1 MATSCLPSQKIII
14 SLPLCLSVLFL
25 SIIIMSKYFICFF
38 LSVVVFVSCKP
49 SYSVIHRGHG
59 VYTDSITIR
68 YNSGNFYPYAD

>member
-1 MATSCLPSQKIII
+1 
-14 SLPLCLSVLFL
+14 
-25 SIIIMSKYFICFF
+25 MSKYFIFFF

-68 YNSGNFYPYAD
+68 YNSGNMYPYAD